1 MTDGREPR
9 VQKLSPGEIERLRQ
23 EMRQSIEWART
34 ELAHRRIMKLWFAK
48 NRRQGTVSV

>member
-23 EMRQSIEWART
+23 EMRQSMSGQEPNWHTGA
-34 ELAHRRIMKLWFAK
+34 L
-48 NRRQGTVSV
+48 